1 MTVADVVAGIKDNQ
15 HELGW
20 TNQQLADASGVPLSS
35 VNRIL
40 RGETPN
46 PTAQTILDLAHAV
59 GYAFG
64 TDTHLPPVP
73 ITENTD
79 TAHAI
84 AAYRH
89 QCELYER
96 TLSRQEISNN
106 RIIAEKNRWI
116 KLSLIL
122 NIILVI
128 FVIGL
133 LLYDLTHPDIGWIRD
148 QLQNWKNHGWFSA
161 FRI

>member
-1 MTVADVVAGIKDNQ
+1 MTVAEFVSGIKNNQ
-15 HELGW
+15 HDLGW

-59 GYAFG
+59 GYTFG
-64 TDTHLPPVP
+64 GDTHLPPVP
-73 ITENTD
+73 VTENTD

-96 TLSRQEISNN
+96 TLTRDEVAHN

-116 KLSLIL
+116 KLSLLL
-122 NIILVI
+122 NIILVAFI
-128 FVIGL
+128 IGI
-133 LLYDLTHPDIGWIRD
+133 LLYDIANTDVGWVRG
-148 QLQNWKNHGWFSA
+148 QLQNWTNHGWFSV